1 VKLVCKSTK
10 YNLTKG
16 KEYTVVKKNT
26 QWSKVYKDE
35 IVYVVNDKK
44 ETKGYLRDSFY
55 TLEELR
61 DYKLNKL
68 FNTELD

>member
-1 VKLVCKSTK
+1 MKLVCKSTK